1 MSHIVSAS
9 NLYVDPSVLR
19 IVRRKLTEEF
29 GVDPLTIRK
38 AQARNLTELVKS
50 KVYCGGAT
58 NAAVLR
64 NFAAGEYSPLSDAP
78 KKPELPKL
86 SVAGPRD
93 LTIKKGS
100 YQTDR
105 SIVNNLDRINAAQP
119 PFQSMGKPAAMSFLW
134 REA

>member
-9 NLYVDPSVLR
+9 NLYADPSVLR
-19 IVRRKLTEEF
+19 IVRRKLSEEF
-29 GVDPLTIRK
+29 GVDPLTIRT
-38 AQARNLTELVKS
+38 AHASNLTELVKS
-50 KVYCGGAT
+50 KVHCEGAT

-64 NFAAGEYSPLSDAP
+64 NFAAGEYSLLSDDP
-78 KKPELPKL
+78 KKPQLPQF

-105 SIVNNLDRINAAQP
+105 AIVNNLDRINAAQP
-119 PFQSMGKPAAMSFLW
+119 PLRSMGKPAPRVFLW